1 MTTPLY
7 DLFVKKPITFSDAV
21 AQRGLPTA
29 PGAAGLNLPLAA
41 AQELRH
47 YVRAQGGVAVVFPAS
62 YRTPQ
67 YDYPRAYAIASAAYA
82 VTVEAD
88 PANYGPL
95 ELYDENPVYWL
106 FSADNYRLQSEGYSP
121 GRQAFSV
128 DKLTGEL
135 LDEGALKSRFSSL
148 QEAA

>member
-7 DLFVKKPITFSDAV
+7 DLFVKKPAAFPDAV
-21 AQRGLPTA
+21 ATRGLPA
-29 PGAAGLNLPLAA
+29 GPGAAGLNLPLPA
-41 AQELRH
+41 AQELRQ
-47 YVRAQGGVAVVFPAS
+47 YVRAQGGVAVVFPIS
-62 YRTPQ
+62 YRAPQ
-67 YDYPRAYAIASAAYA
+67 YDYLRAYAIASAAYA
-82 VTVEAD
+82 AAAAD

-95 ELYDENPVYWL
+95 ELYDDNPVYWL
-106 FSADNYRLQSEGYSP
+106 FSADNYRLQAEGYSP

-135 LDEGALKSRFSSL
+135 LDEGALKSKFSSL

>member
-7 DLFVKKPITFSDAV
+7 DLFIKKPITLPNAV
-21 AQRGLPTA
+21 AQRGLPTV
-29 PGAAGLNLPLAA
+29 PGAAGLSLPLAA
-41 AQELRH
+41 AQELRQ

-67 YDYPRAYAIASAAYA
+67 CDYARAYAIASVAYA
-82 VTVEAD
+82 AAVAAD

-95 ELYDENPVYWL
+95 ELFDENPVYWL
-106 FSADNYRLQSEGYSP
+106 FSADNYRLQAEGYSP

-135 LDEGALKSRFSSL
+135 LDDEALKSKFSSL